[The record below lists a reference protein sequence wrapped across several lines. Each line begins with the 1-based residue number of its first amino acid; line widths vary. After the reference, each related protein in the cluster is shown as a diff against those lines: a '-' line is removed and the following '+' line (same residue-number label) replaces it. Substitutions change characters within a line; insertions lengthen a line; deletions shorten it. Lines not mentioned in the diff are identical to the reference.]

1 MQLLNIFAN
10 NILPILLISGSAFG
24 LGKAFKLDPR
34 PLGKVLFYIFTP
46 LLVFDLLTTTKLPLD
61 RMAIMTGFTF
71 LSALLLAGV
80 AFLLG
85 KIIHLERGPLIAVVL
100 TSLCMNGGN
109 YGLPLVLFAF
119 GEQALAYAS
128 IYFVASMVVFY
139 TVGVIIAS
147 LGHLNLRSAF
157 LGNF

>member
-1 MQLLNIFAN
+1 MRLLNIFAN

-61 RMAIMTGFTF
+61 RMAVMTGFTF
-71 LSALLLAGV
+71 LSALLLAGL
-80 AFLLG
+80 AFLFAR
-85 KIIHLERGPLIAVVL
+85 IIHLERGPLIAVVL

-139 TVGVIIAS
+139 TVGVIISS
-147 LGHLNLRSAF
+147 LGHLNLKNAF
-157 LGNF
+157 